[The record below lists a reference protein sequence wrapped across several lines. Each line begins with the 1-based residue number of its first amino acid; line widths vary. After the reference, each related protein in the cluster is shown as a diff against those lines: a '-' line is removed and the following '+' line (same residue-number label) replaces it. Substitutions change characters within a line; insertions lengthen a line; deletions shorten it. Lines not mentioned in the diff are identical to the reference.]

1 MDSRLYRK
9 ALSQFATG
17 VTVVT
22 SAMDN
27 GAPVGMTVNSF
38 NSVSLDP
45 MLVLWSCQNSS
56 PNLPVILERK
66 AYIVHVLADEQQNLC
81 DLFSQPA
88 DDKFSNLAFQMTASG
103 LPKISGALAWFECE
117 LIDNH
122 PGGDHR
128 ILVGR
133 VLNFDVSAGNP
144 LVYAQGELGS
154 FSKLEK

>member
-22 SAMDN
+22 STKDN
-27 GAPVGMTVNSF
+27 GTPVGLTVNSF

-56 PNLPVILERK
+56 PNLPVILKRR
-66 AYIVHVLADEQQNLC
+66 AYIIHVLADEQQNLC
-81 DLFSQPA
+81 DLFSQPV
-88 DDKFSNLAFQMTASG
+88 DDKFSNLDFRMTASG
-103 LPKISGALAWFECE
+103 LPKISGTLAWFECE
-117 LIDNH
+117 LIDDH

-133 VLNFDVSAGNP
+133 VLNFDVSDGSP
-144 LVYAQGELGS
+144 LVYAQGALGS
-154 FSKLEK
+154 FSRLEP